1 VLMIHLPIGRGLPK
15 RKGERRKQFCSQH
28 DFAACVGYLDH
39 LNATFIPATKARG
52 DPA

>member
-1 VLMIHLPIGRGLPK
+1 MIHLSVCSGLPK
-15 RKGERRKQFCSQH
+15 RKGDRRE
-28 DFAACVGYLDH
+28 YLSSKHGLATSVEEIDH